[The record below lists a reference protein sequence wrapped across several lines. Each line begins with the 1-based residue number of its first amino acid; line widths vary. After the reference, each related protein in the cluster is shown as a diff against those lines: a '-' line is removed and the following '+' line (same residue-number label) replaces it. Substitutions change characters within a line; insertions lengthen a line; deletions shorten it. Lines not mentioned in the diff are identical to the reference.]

1 MRRKKVCA
9 AFLAFVLLLCGCDK
23 TESLPE
29 SDPASSS
36 SQTAEGSEPAEAVK
50 KEKAT
55 PFEDDLYMPNYA
67 PPKEETAVNAGNITG
82 APGDE
87 SSALI
92 PSVFITCGEEIGRNT
107 YSECTVQIDASMTE
121 SYVGTSPLEAKIR
134 GRGHSTWEWPKKP
147 YKIKLEEK
155 AAILGMNPSKEW
167 ALIAN
172 YADESLMRNL
182 VAFDMA
188 QAIGTFT
195 FTPKAVPVNVYL
207 NGVYQGVYTIG
218 EQIEA
223 KESRLKLDYR
233 EDTPK
238 TGYLLEIGG
247 ADHDT
252 DLRGLQYFDLPSGCA
267 ADIAIKAPKDE
278 KLTQENYDYIYKY
291 MCLADEAITTLDGY
305 ETYIDVDSFID
316 WFLLHELTYNLD
328 SCFHRSCFITKDR
341 GGKLKM
347 GPVWDFDLAFGNMYM
362 DNPDYDDWATVG
374 NSNSTSYIGVNW
386 YNYLMADPSFR
397 ERARVRWDEIKDKL
411 LAAGQDSI
419 DGWQKLIA
427 PSAELNFT
435 VWNTLG
441 SASGYQPPCMK
452 NYSTYNEQVAYL
464 RRFLTKRAEW
474 IDNNL

>member
-1 MRRKKVCA
+1 MRQKKVCA
-9 AFLAFVLLLCGCDK
+9 VFLALVMLMCGCADN
-23 TESLPE
+23 TSSLPE
-29 SDPASSS
+29 SDPVSGRVMTSES
-36 SQTAEGSEPAEAVK
+36 GEPAE
-50 KEKAT
+50 KEKAK
-55 PFEDDLYMPNYA
+55 PYEDMLYMSNYV
-67 PPKEETAVNAGNITG
+67 PPAEETAVNAGTITG
-82 APGDE
+82 TVGETDTV
-87 SSALI
+87 LI
-92 PSVFITCGEEIGRNT
+92 PSVFITCGEDIGRT
-107 YSECTVQIDASMTE
+107 AYSECTVQIDASMTE
-121 SYVGTSPLEAKIR
+121 GYAGTGALNAKIR
-134 GRGHSTWEWPKKP
+134 GRGHSTWNWPKKP

-155 AAILGMNPSKEW
+155 APILGMTPSKEW

-188 QAIGTFT
+188 ASMGTFT
-195 FTPKAVPVNVYL
+195 FTPRAVPVNVYL

-223 KESRLKLDYR
+223 KESRLRLDYR
-233 EDTPK
+233 EDTPN
-238 TGYLLEIGG
+238 TGYLLEVGG

-252 DLRGLQYFDLPSGCA
+252 DIKGLQYFDLPSGCA
-267 ADIAIKAPKDE
+267 ADIAIKSPKDE

-386 YNYLMADPSFR
+386 FNYLMADPSFR
-397 ERARVRWDEIKDKL
+397 ERARSRWDEIKDKL
-411 LAAGQDSI
+411 VAAGQDSI
-419 DGWQKLIA
+419 DSWQKLIT

-435 VWNTLG
+435 IWNTLG
-441 SASGYQPPCMK
+441 SASGFQPLCMK
-452 NYSTYNEQVAYL
+452 SVSTYNEQVAYL
-464 RRFLTKRAEW
+464 RRFITKRAAW
-474 IDNNL
+474 IDENL